1 MISLSIL
8 ALAVSPISIGG
19 REPQAASP
27 WVQSTQASCG
37 PRIVSVSGYG
47 AAKPLDRRPSITIG
61 GRPARGPSVG
71 QMLADLSH
79 RRAAYR
85 LTIACGGSFDITLRI
100 YAGEKLE
107 NGAIRYS
114 SAAAF
119 FRGDRLVSYTGLQ
132 EANADTFWYR

>member
-1 MISLSIL
+1 L
-8 ALAVSPISIGG
+8 
-19 REPQAASP
+19 E
-27 WVQSTQASCG
+27 
-37 PRIVSVSGYG
+37 
-47 AAKPLDRRPSITIG
+47 RRPSITIG
-61 GRPARGPSVG
+61 GRRAHGTGVVELLS
-71 QMLADLSH
+71 DLSH

-85 LTIACGGSFDITLRI
+85 LTIACGGSFDVTLRI

-132 EANADTFWYR
+132 EGNADTFWYR